1 MKNPN
6 IENQHLL
13 CFPEIKRYILRNEYS
28 GVERLVTMKMLDSI
42 FEDNEDELM
51 KVKSGRSRF
60 WFLED
65 YFE

>member
-1 MKNPN
+1 MYYG

-13 CFPEIKRYILRNEYS
+13 CYPEIKRYILRNEHS
-28 GVERLVTMKMLDSI
+28 GAERLVTMEMVDSI
-42 FEDNEDELM
+42 FEENPKELQ
-51 KVKSGRSRF
+51 KVKSGRSSF

>member
-1 MKNPN
+1 ML
-6 IENQHLL
+6 ENQHLL
-13 CFPEIKRYILRNEYS
+13 CYPEIKRYILRNEYS
-28 GVERLVTMKMLDSI
+28 GAERLVTMEMLESI
-42 FEDNEDELM
+42 FESNESELE

>member
-1 MKNPN
+1 MRNHD

-13 CFPEIKRYILRNEYS
+13 CFPEVKRYILRNEFS
-28 GVERLVTMKMLDSI
+28 GTERLVTMKMLDSI
-42 FEDNEDELM
+42 FENNEVELM
-51 KVKSGRSRF
+51 KVKSGRSSF